1 MEQQSISREALYT
14 LVWSTSL
21 LSLSKQYNLS
31 DNGFRKLCIRM
42 EIPLPKNGHWQQVK
56 FGKPTIQPPLPYP
69 YKDEVEVILELR
81 QTAKTNN
88 LVSKS
93 ANKTTPVVPEYL
105 SNPHPLIIR
114 SKAALEKAKPDGY
127 RYLHLVSCNFAALD
141 IKVTKSNIGRAL
153 RFMDRLIKALEIA
166 GHGLELNHGKT
177 YVRLGTDTFQI
188 FLREKTKRVIIEE
201 ESIGFTKYLPTGIL
215 AFSVGIGHFREFHDG
230 RLTLEEQL
238 HAILD
243 NLETVNQ
250 EWLALRRSQGLS
262 AEKEKEEQRL
272 LQEVEDRRQKE
283 LADFNALLEK
293 AQRWHKS
300 DNLRCYI
307 DEVERRAEALGIV
320 SEEQQRWL
328 EWARQKADWYD
339 PFIERKD
346 ALLTE
351 SNRQFYY

>member
-1 MEQQSISREALYT
+1 MEQQSFSRESLYT

-31 DNGFRKLCIRM
+31 DNDFRKLCIRM
-42 EIPLPKNGHWQQVK
+42 EIPLPKNGHSQQVK
-56 FGKPTIQPPLPYP
+56 FGKPTIQPPLPYS
-69 YKDEVEVILELR
+69 YKDEVEIILALR

-93 ANKTTPVVPEYL
+93 ANKTTHVVPEHL

-153 RFMDRLIKALEIA
+153 RFMDSLIKAIEIA

-188 FLREKTKRVIIEE
+188 FLREKTKRVINEQ

-243 NLETVNQ
+243 HLETVNQ
-250 EWLALRRSQGLS
+250 EWLALRLSQRLETA
-262 AEKEKEEQRL
+262 AEKDKQRL
-272 LQEVEDRRQKE
+272 LLEKKDRKKKE
-283 LADFNALLEK
+283 LTDFNDLLGK
-293 AQRWHKS
+293 AERWHKA
-300 DNLRCYI
+300 DNLRRYI
-307 DEVERRAEALGIV
+307 DESGKTCRCIGYH
-320 SEEQQRWL
+320 Q
-328 EWARQKADWYD
+328 
-339 PFIERKD
+339 
-346 ALLTE
+346 
-351 SNRQFYY
+351 